1 MRRTTTTLSTLV
13 VTVVLTGGATALPAH
28 AGAVAQPRS
37 GTAVPA
43 SSAHRAPAAARSTR
57 GQTLQRARVWLTAN
71 RGRQVPYSQA
81 KKWKDGYRQDC
92 SGYASMA
99 LGLAKPGPNT
109 VALART
115 RSLTRPIA
123 MNQLKPGDLVI
134 DAIGDSSSR
143 HVVIFEKWNNTAHR
157 SYTAYEQ
164 RGSHG
169 TDHRSLTYGLKSG
182 SQFKAHRPVQF
193 RD

>member
-1 MRRTTTTLSTLV
+1 MRRTMTTLSTLA
-13 VTVVLTGGATALPAH
+13 VTVMLTGGATALPAH
-28 AGAVAQPRS
+28 AQEATPSRFTTAVA
-37 GTAVPA
+37 A
-43 SSAHRAPAAARSTR
+43 SSARPPSAAAKSTR

-81 KKWKDGYRQDC
+81 KKWRDGYRQDC

-123 MNQLKPGDLVI
+123 ISQLKPGDLVI

-143 HVVIFEKWNNTAHR
+143 HVVIFEKWNNTAHS

-193 RD
+193 GD